1 MTKMTVVTLRHRAD
15 ACAGAGLPPVRAQ
28 AAVKPVHGVL
38 ERMIATLGL
47 WAERHRQRRCL
58 ATLDAHL
65 LRDLDIDPIDA
76 SCEANKPFW
85 RA

>member
-1 MTKMTVVTLRHRAD
+1 MI
-15 ACAGAGLPPVRAQ
+15 
-28 AAVKPVHGVL
+28 

-76 SCEANKPFW
+76 SREANKPFW